1 MMDNGK
7 TILNMARDLITFQ
20 MEINM
25 KEIGKMESWM
35 ELEHIVTKIRMFILG
50 NIKITLDKAM
60 EYINMQMEICKF
72 QYNLVIKENTKMD

>member
-7 TILNMARDLITFQ
+7 TMINMARDLMTFQ

>member
-7 TILNMARDLITFQ
+7 TILNMGRDKIIFL